1 MKFRIQGAEES
12 RVQVRGVKE
21 NARFY
26 HAGGMMNGDL
36 RAFTGTPE
44 S

>member
-1 MKFRIQGAEES
+1 MKFRIQGVEES

-26 HAGGMMNGDL
+26 HASGMMNGGL
-36 RAFTGTPE
+36 WAFPGTPE